1 MILLRV
7 YSVEANRPRVS
18 MILELDLMAMV
29 TGASRPCSDTTM
41 TATCTWNC
49 TWCRR
54 TSGRSSWKR
63 RKRRRNLRATLG
75 VKDEKQL
82 RYNMVLVV
90 WRLALQYL
98 GGVTARVQLFLLL
111 DQPNCHMKGPFQ
123 PKSSSYILQ
132 TRPSFVSKGEDTN
145 LPD

>member
-1 MILLRV
+1 MQENKWKKQLE
-7 YSVEANRPRVS
+7 EAKKKAKSEGDAWCQGMRNN
-18 MILELDLMAMV
+18 L
-29 TGASRPCSDTTM
+29 DTT
-41 TATCTWNC
+41 WF
-49 TWCRR
+49 WLF
-54 TSGRSSWKR
+54 G
-63 RKRRRNLRATLG
+63 
-75 VKDEKQL
+75 
-82 RYNMVLVV
+82 
-90 WRLALQYL
+90 RLALQYL